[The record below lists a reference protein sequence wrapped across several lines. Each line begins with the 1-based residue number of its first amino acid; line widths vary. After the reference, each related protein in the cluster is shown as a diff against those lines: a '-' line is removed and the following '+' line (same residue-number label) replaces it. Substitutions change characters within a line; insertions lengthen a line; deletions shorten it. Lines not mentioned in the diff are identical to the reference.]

1 MRSLIFIMVCFFP
14 VMACAQS
21 SGTSTKLS
29 WPEELN
35 TAKEAYYLDELERQ
49 VIHELNKVRSN
60 PKRYA
65 EEYMEELR
73 AFFDGKIFTYPGQTP
88 IKSSEGIIPLN
99 ECIEILKKTDQ
110 MPILKP
116 VEGLAKAADLLTE
129 EQQKYGGIG
138 HISRNGNTPQNRI
151 ERFVD
156 WYICSSEDITYGS
169 FEARQIVITLL
180 IDDGVPDRGHR
191 QNILSQC
198 FRFVG
203 VSFSGHPTY
212 HSMCVIDYIGDYKK
226 NNSIRR

>member
-1 MRSLIFIMVCFFP
+1 MQNMIIIFFSIFFLIGS
-14 VMACAQS
+14 AEKQS
-21 SGTSTKLS
+21 GEEN
-29 WPEELN
+29 WPSELN
-35 TAKEAYYLDELERQ
+35 TAEDAAYLNRLEKE
-49 VIHELNKVRSN
+49 VIFELNKVRSN

-73 AFFDGKIFTYPGQTP
+73 VFYDGKVFTYPGQTP
-88 IKSSEGIIPLN
+88 IKSTEGISPLN
-99 ECIEILKKTDQ
+99 ECIELLKKIDQ

-151 ERFVD
+151 ERFID

-198 FRFVG
+198 FRFAG

>member
-1 MRSLIFIMVCFFP
+1 MRRLVFILVWFIPLMSH
-14 VMACAQS
+14 AQS
-21 SGTSTKLS
+21 SGSSAELS
-29 WPEELN
+29 WEPELN
-35 TAKEAYYLDELERQ
+35 TAKDVYYLSELERQ

-73 AFFDGKIFTYPGQTP
+73 AFFNGKIFTYPGQAP
-88 IKSSEGIIPLN
+88 IHSKEGNFPLN
-99 ECIEILKKTDQ
+99 ECIELLKKTDQ
-110 MPILKP
+110 MPILTP

-138 HISRNGNTPQNRI
+138 HISKNGNTPQNRI

-198 FRFVG
+198 FRFAG
-203 VSFSGHPTY
+203 VSFSTHPTY
-212 HSMCVIDYIGDYKK
+212 RSMCVVDYIGDYKK
-226 NNSIRR
+226 K